1 MRNVTPARLIVW
13 LSLIIAGIIAFFSFL
28 MSIIWF
34 EIIWVFPLFSF
45 IIAFLSCFIVF
56 RWGIRQFIEK
66 KVRLIYRTIHNL
78 KLDFKNEAQKVDLNE
93 DVFSKIRKE
102 VIEWD
107 KSNRKE
113 IERLTD
119 QEKFRREFIGNISH
133 ELKTPIFNIQGYIL
147 TLLEGGLED
156 ERINRIFLR
165 KAEKSIDRMI
175 EMVDDLDQIS
185 KLESNRIELSRQRFN
200 LVELTND
207 VIESLEYKAKNRS
220 INVHLSLIHI

>member
-1 MRNVTPARLIVW
+1 MQNVTPAKLTKW
-13 LSLIIAGIIAFFSFL
+13 LSISIASIVTLIGSLLSLLWMEFH
-28 MSIIWF
+28 
-34 EIIWVFPLFSF
+34 WVFPIVLFIASF
-45 IIAFLSCFIVF
+45 FSCFFIF
-56 RWGIRQFIEK
+56 RWGISQFIEK

-78 KLDFKNEAQKVDLNE
+78 KLDLKKDPQRVDLDE
-93 DVFSKIRKE
+93 DVFSKIREE

-156 ERINRIFLR
+156 GRINRSFLK

-185 KLESNRIELSRQRFN
+185 KLESNRIELSYQRFN
-200 LVELTND
+200 LVELTNE
-207 VIESLEYKAKNRS
+207 VIESLE
-220 INVHLSLIHI
+220 